1 MYRVLQGKNGKV
13 ADATYVAG
21 SAMKRGMLVV
31 KGTDGEVNFPA
42 AATDK
47 NVYFAGKEF
56 TATGVNGDRDLPDY
70 SDEFEDIA
78 EGEGVV
84 TEHPEASERYFTDQT
99 KGTFTVGGYAA
110 VGTEG
115 LLIASTTAT
124 RFQVTATDATDAGT
138 HAGIAFD
145 VLD

>member
-21 SAMKRGMLVV
+21 EAMKRGMLVV
-31 KGTDGEVNFPA
+31 KGTDGEVNFPS

-47 NVYFAGKEF
+47 NVFFVGKEF
-56 TATGVNGDRDLPDY
+56 IAPGVNGDRDLPDY
-70 SDEFEDIA
+70 SDEFEDIT

-84 TEHPEASERYFTDQT
+84 TEHPEATERYFTDQIT
-99 KGTFTVGGYAA
+99 GTFTEGGYAV
-110 VGTEG
+110 VGTDG
-115 LLIASTTAT
+115 KLVSTSGAT
-124 RFQVTATDATDAGT
+124 RFMVTDTDAKDAGS

>member
-1 MYRVLQGKNGKV
+1 MYRVLQGKSGKV

-21 SAMKRGMLVV
+21 SAMKRGMLTV
-31 KGTDGEVNFPA
+31 KGTNGEVNFPA

-47 NVYFAGKEF
+47 DVFLVGKEF

-70 SDEFEDIA
+70 NAVFEDIA

-84 TEHPEASERYFTDQT
+84 TEHPESTEKYFTDQVT
-99 KGTFTVGGYAA
+99 GTFTVGGYAL
-110 VGTEG
+110 VGTDG
-115 LLIASTTAT
+115 KLVSTTVAS
-124 RFQVTATDATDAGT
+124 RFQVAKTDAMDCGT
-138 HAGIAFD
+138 AGIAFS

>member
-56 TATGVNGDRDLPDY
+56 TATGGDLPDY

-124 RFQVTATDATDAGT
+124 RFQVTATDAKDAGT
-138 HAGIAFD
+138 HTGIAFS